1 MRNFEVI
8 KPFLNFSGLDLPTVY
23 RSKIERERYYFANID
38 GQFVRMPSVTTIL
51 QHVMPMESWLIQ
63 WIAKWGYERAIEKRN
78 QAAHYGTL
86 FSMCVAEFLKKAEF
100 DLEALEV
107 ILDGYR
113 YNNKIDFP
121 TDFWEVKL
129 REDLYAISE
138 FFQDYQFDPIFAELP
153 LVSKKYEFAGTV
165 DAVGWLTIGS
175 GMNGKILKR
184 DIVRNK
190 DNEIV
195 ENKTRKVLA
204 IIDWKTGKHGFYRS
218 HEAQLHMYKLLV
230 EENFPEIAE
239 KYEIR
244 LYNWAPKEWENEDD
258 AKYTFKDQTES
269 KEALKIL
276 NYIALFKVDHK
287 DYEPKIKI
295 INGKLRINQKNGNL
309 RIMPYKE
316 ILAQRN
322 NNSNSKEEQSLEPN
336 AIPANDLP
344 EDVLTAIG
352 SIFENLKQ
360 KEGEQ
365 Q

>member
-1 MRNFEVI
+1 
-8 KPFLNFSGLDLPTVY
+8 
-23 RSKIERERYYFANID
+23 
-38 GQFVRMPSVTTIL
+38 
-51 QHVMPMESWLIQ
+51 
-63 WIAKWGYERAIEKRN
+63 
-78 QAAHYGTL
+78 
-86 FSMCVAEFLKKAEF
+86 
-100 DLEALEV
+100 
-107 ILDGYR
+107 
-113 YNNKIDFP
+113 
-121 TDFWEVKL
+121 
-129 REDLYAISE
+129 
-138 FFQDYQFDPIFAELP
+138 
-153 LVSKKYEFAGTV
+153 
-165 DAVGWLTIGS
+165 
-175 GMNGKILKR
+175 MNGKILKR

-239 KYEIR
+239 KHEIR